1 MVWRKFMYLFCHKPN
16 YVCAVSLNLGGNSIA
31 KRVLV
36 SQSLLP
42 HNYGDK
48 SMGEIWGMNKTLFGI
63 YFILGI
69 IWAWALIAVFHAVT
83 DSQRSIVQSIDLPEI
98 VDTVSTIPVDVYE
111 LEREN

>member
-1 MVWRKFMYLFCHKPN
+1 M
-16 YVCAVSLNLGGNSIA
+16 CAVSLNHGGNSIA

-48 SMGEIWGMNKTLFGI
+48 SMGEIWGMNKTLFGV

-83 DSQRSIVQSIDLPEI
+83 DSQRSIVQSVNVPEI
-98 VDTVSTIPVDVYE
+98 TDTVTTIPVDVYK

>member
-1 MVWRKFMYLFCHKPN
+1 MYLFCHKPN
-16 YVCAVSLNLGGNSIA
+16 YVCAVSLNHGGNSIA

-48 SMGEIWGMNKTLFGI
+48 SMGEIWGMNKTLFGV

-83 DSQRSIVQSIDLPEI
+83 DSQLSIVQSVNVP
-98 VDTVSTIPVDVYE
+98 
-111 LEREN
+111 

>member
-1 MVWRKFMYLFCHKPN
+1 M
-16 YVCAVSLNLGGNSIA
+16 CAVSLNHGGNSIA

-48 SMGEIWGMNKTLFGI
+48 SMGEIWGMNKTLFGV

-83 DSQRSIVQSIDLPEI
+83 DSQRSIVQSVNVPEI
-98 VDTVSTIPVDVYE
+98 TDTVTTIPVYVYK